1 MPSRLDTFRR
11 FWTQQLAIHDC
22 DPGIYALKYLVRR
35 QELNTNQQFWLCWL
49 YASTYNVATAWVIF
63 NEFPDYENV
72 DVERL
77 AAFNRA
83 NIKRLP
89 YQKDQKWLRGH
100 LAPMFVSLRELCG
113 ESLSTYWFRHLDD
126 FPTAWKAAM
135 SLHKVG
141 RYTAWMF
148 TQAMN
153 EVCQMGWEPTSL
165 ELNHD
170 SSQMH
175 RGGLCLALGRDAW
188 ADKLHTFSRH
198 ELDTLDRDAALLLED
213 VRSSFP
219 ELTVVR
225 PDFFSMETALCAF
238 RKLFRRERGRYLGYY
253 LDRWAEDIQK
263 TAALD
268 WPGIDWELLWE
279 CRLDGLPK
287 HFCRS
292 SGVDKTQFGVFLDS
306 GEKEFM
312 APCALSFQLD
322 HWYHQHP
329 KSLL

>member
-1 MPSRLDTFRR
+1 MPTHIGIFRR

-22 DPGIYALKYLVRR
+22 DPGIYALKYLVAR
-35 QELNTNQQFWLCWL
+35 QELNVGQQLWLCWL
-49 YASTYNVATAWVIF
+49 YACTYNVATAWVIF

-72 DVERL
+72 DVDRL

-100 LAPMFVSLRELCG
+100 LAPMYTSLRELCG
-113 ESLSTYWFRHLDD
+113 ESLDSYWSRHYGDFHST
-126 FPTAWKAAM
+126 WKAVM

-148 TQAMN
+148 MQAMH
-153 EVCQMGWEPTSL
+153 EVCDLEIEPDTL

-175 RGGLCLALGRDAW
+175 RGGLCLALGFGEW
-188 ADKLHTFSRH
+188 AEKGHKFTPEQLHLLEVHAS
-198 ELDTLDRDAALLLED
+198 LLLED

-219 ELTVVR
+219 DLTVIR
-225 PDFFSMETALCAF
+225 PNFYSMETALCAY

-263 TAALD
+263 TASQD

-279 CRLDGLPK
+279 CRSEGLPK
-287 HFCRS
+287 YFDRRT
-292 SGVDKTQFGVFLDS
+292 GVDKTQFGIFLDE
-306 GEKEFM
+306 GAFM
-312 APCALSFQLD
+312 PACAMRLKLD
-322 HWYHQHP
+322 DWYNSHP
-329 KSLL
+329 QSAL